1 MTNTAACRVDNKT
14 DSVLIESTGL
24 RLPKGSYLPINRCNL
39 PAVILGGLTFQR
51 HPAPLLLDGVAELH
65 RRLFRAL
72 ELIAEPA
79 ERAQRFMD
87 YMTVYF
93 RLEALEEVGLTPI
106 RAAEARQGRLKL
118 RGRADYLRMVRG
130 WAFDPNSR
138 EGAVL
143 KGWVES
149 RFGLLTR
156 YHGSLLDDRD
166 AQEAYLHFLEARSHG
181 LYNTNALEA
190 QLDLLYAYGQYEQSR
205 RHPEATHLSLYRG
218 FNRFSDDQ
226 VLAKLDRRRR
236 IVLLNNL
243 SSFTIRRERA
253 EEFGDHLLRAQ
264 VPLSKVF
271 FFNRML
277 PGMLK
282 GEDEYV
288 VIGGI
293 YEVERLA

>member
-1 MTNTAACRVDNKT
+1 MTNA
-14 DSVLIESTGL
+14 ESCAVSNNPEAPCDL
-24 RLPKGSYLPINRCNL
+24 RLPKEAYQSINHCNL
-39 PAVILGGLTFQR
+39 PAAILGGLTFQR
-51 HPAPLLLDGVAELH
+51 HPTPLLLDGVAEVH
-65 RRLFRAL
+65 ARLFRRL
-72 ELIAEPA
+72 NVLDEPEA
-79 ERAQRFMD
+79 RAQQFMD

-93 RLEALEEVGLTPI
+93 RLGALEEVGLTP
-106 RAAEARQGRLKL
+106 GRPRSKL

-156 YHGSLLDDRD
+156 YHNGLMDDRTQD
-166 AQEAYLHFLEARSHG
+166 TYLHYVEARSHG

-190 QLDLLYAYGQYEQSR
+190 QLDLLYTYCQYELHRQQ
-205 RHPEATHLSLYRG
+205 PDTAHLTLYRG
-218 FNRFSDDQ
+218 FNHFSDDQ
-226 VLAKLDRRRR
+226 VLIRKDRRNW

-243 SSFTIRRERA
+243 SSFSIRRERA
-253 EEFGDHLLRAQ
+253 EEFGDHLLRVLA
-264 VPLSKVF
+264 PLSKLF
-271 FFNRML
+271 FYNRVL

>member
-1 MTNTAACRVDNKT
+1 MTNAASCTVSNNPPIPCDP
-14 DSVLIESTGL
+14 
-24 RLPKGSYLPINRCNL
+24 RLPREAYWSINHCNL
-39 PAVILGGLTFQR
+39 PAAILGGLTFQR
-51 HPAPLLLDGVAELH
+51 HPAPLLIDGVAELH
-65 RRLFRAL
+65 ARLFRLLAVL
-72 ELIAEPA
+72 DEPEA
-79 ERAQRFMD
+79 RARQFMD

-93 RLEALEEVGLTPI
+93 RLEALEEVGLTP
-106 RAAEARQGRLKL
+106 GRPKAKL

-130 WAFDPNSR
+130 WAFDPNSQ

-156 YHGSLLDDRD
+156 YHKGLIDGDERHD
-166 AQEAYLHFLEARSHG
+166 AWLRFQEARSHG

-190 QLDLLYAYGQYEQSR
+190 QLDLLYTYCQYELHRSQPGSL
-205 RHPEATHLSLYRG
+205 HLSLYRG
-218 FNRFSDDQ
+218 FNHFSDDQ
-226 VLAKLDRRRR
+226 MLVKLDRRRL

-243 SSFTIRRERA
+243 SSFSVNRERA
-253 EEFGDHLLRAQ
+253 EEFGDHLLRVQ
-264 VPLSKVF
+264 VPITKVF
-271 FFNRML
+271 FYNRVL

-282 GEDEYV
+282 GEDEFV